1 MEQSSDDRPTAVS
14 AGQSESPRL
23 KRLRLRQMRREARAR
38 AAQAQ
43 KAAAQAAVR
52 TGRYMPWI
60 VTVAAFSAAITAA
73 AVSYAIVAELART
86 MPQ

>member
-1 MEQSSDDRPTAVS
+1 MEQSSDDRPRALSV
-14 AGQSESPRL
+14 GQYESPRL

-43 KAAAQAAVR
+43 NTAAQAAER

-60 VTVAAFSAAITAA
+60 VTIAAFSAAITAA

-86 MPQ
+86 VPQ

>member
-1 MEQSSDDRPTAVS
+1 MEQSSDDRLRAVS
-14 AGQSESPRL
+14 AGQYESPRL
-23 KRLRLRQMRREARAR
+23 KRLRLRQMRRDARAR

-43 KAAAQAAVR
+43 NTAAQAAER

-73 AVSYAIVAELART
+73 AVTYAIVAELARS
-86 MPQ
+86 MGQ